1 MTAGRSGPIRG
12 AVTEA
17 NSMAP
22 KASEFLWGAA
32 SAAYQVEG
40 SPKADGRG
48 LGKWDVYTE
57 AYRITE
63 AVVGV
68 QQTGDI
74 AINAYDRK
82 QYLADIALM
91 RDLGINAYRFSISWP
106 RILPEGIG
114 AVNQA
119 GLDWYGR
126 FVDDLIENGITPIA
140 TLYHW
145 DHPWA
150 LHVKGGWHSPESV
163 GWFADYAAIVFRA
176 LGDRVKHFV
185 TLNEPFID
193 TFMMDLAATRV
204 RDRLGA
210 PLRPTSAEYGRQA
223 VALQHQYV
231 AHAAAVA
238 AYRAG
243 GGKGMIGIALPLM
256 PAHPLDPK
264 RPEDVA
270 AARLA
275 DGLINRWPLD
285 AVLRGTLP
293 GDAMDALRRANPAF
307 APDEAGLALLK
318 ANPSDFVGVNFYAP
332 IFVGADDAYALGV
345 RWNDTNPDAVKM
357 FNGPV
362 RPEAFY
368 ALLMRIRDEYGNPPV
383 IVTENGAGFGDFDEV
398 LEGGV
403 VKDRLR
409 TDYVRRHI
417 AEMLQ
422 AKGDGADIRGYMTW
436 SLFDNFEWIQG
447 YTRRFGMVHVDYG
460 TLKRTPKESFRA
472 YRDIIAR
479 HS

>member
-1 MTAGRSGPIRG
+1 
-12 AVTEA
+12 
-17 NSMAP
+17 
-22 KASEFLWGAA
+22 
-32 SAAYQVEG
+32 
-40 SPKADGRG
+40 
-48 LGKWDVYTE
+48 
-57 AYRITE
+57 
-63 AVVGV
+63 
-68 QQTGDI
+68 
-74 AINAYDRK
+74 
-82 QYLADIALM
+82 
-91 RDLGINAYRFSISWP
+91 
-106 RILPEGIG
+106 
-114 AVNQA
+114 
-119 GLDWYGR
+119 
-126 FVDDLIENGITPIA
+126 
-140 TLYHW
+140 
-145 DHPWA
+145 
-150 LHVKGGWHSPESV
+150 
-163 GWFADYAAIVFRA
+163 
-176 LGDRVKHFV
+176 
-185 TLNEPFID
+185 
-193 TFMMDLAATRV
+193 
-204 RDRLGA
+204 
-210 PLRPTSAEYGRQA
+210 
-223 VALQHQYV
+223 
-231 AHAAAVA
+231 
-238 AYRAG
+238 
-243 GGKGMIGIALPLM
+243 
-256 PAHPLDPK
+256 
-264 RPEDVA
+264 
-270 AARLA
+270 
-275 DGLINRWPLD
+275 
-285 AVLRGTLP
+285 
-293 GDAMDALRRANPAF
+293 
-307 APDEAGLALLK
+307 LLK